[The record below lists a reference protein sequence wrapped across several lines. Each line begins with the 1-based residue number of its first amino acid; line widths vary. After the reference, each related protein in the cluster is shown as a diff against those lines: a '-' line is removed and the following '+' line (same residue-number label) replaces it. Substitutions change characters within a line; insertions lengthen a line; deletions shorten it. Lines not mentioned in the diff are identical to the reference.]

1 MGKQF
6 RALQTKLAH
15 ERATSMVDSTAT
27 SHAIVLNLSHMVNF
41 SAVPQWL
48 EPKRQ
53 INKIL

>member
-27 SHAIVLNLSHMVNF
+27 SHAIVLNLSQMVNF